1 MYQPYSQNSYYE
13 NYYGQVYNRSNYN
26 PNQPPNVYYPNG
38 GYPYGNPNAS
48 SPQIYQNN
56 YRGIQMIQPMK
67 LDEAISKSSYSPS
80 NKDIIL
86 EAILDNFSDKK
97 ENKVYFQSSS
107 NDKIFIISKTLSAK
121 LMNKSY
127 KIPIVIHI
135 PSSYPNF
142 PPEFYMLKR
151 AKVGINKVYFENE
164 KIIDVNTLKINTDKI
179 CPFNPSKNNIG
190 EIIEALKKQ
199 FGSVFPIYSDKTGNS
214 QIPPFGPN
222 NPNFRNMNEVIVE
235 SEKMTNKQVHD
246 LIKKQAKDAVISKYN
261 KYKNQYKLEQNYK
274 ELKTINDIV
283 RLRAG
288 NSLNGNEHPMNESI
302 NVLKD
307 IKQRL
312 YKIEYDLN
320 QEIENSKNI
329 KKTTLEKCDDLIKI
343 KDDEDMKFLIMKK
356 ILEDYLIYLKKGY
369 ERKIVNFDVM
379 VNQTR
384 ALSRE
389 IFTIDYLRA
398 QRKK

>member
-1 MYQPYSQNSYYE
+1 
-13 NYYGQVYNRSNYN
+13 
-26 PNQPPNVYYPNG
+26 
-38 GYPYGNPNAS
+38 
-48 SPQIYQNN
+48 
-56 YRGIQMIQPMK
+56 
-67 LDEAISKSSYSPS
+67 
-80 NKDIIL
+80 
-86 EAILDNFSDKK
+86 
-97 ENKVYFQSSS
+97 
-107 NDKIFIISKTLSAK
+107 
-121 LMNKSY
+121 MNKSY
-127 KIPIVIHI
+127 NIPIIIHL
-135 PSSYPNF
+135 PVSYPNT
-142 PPEFYMLKR
+142 PAEFYIQKKPR
-151 AKVGINKVYFENE
+151 VGLSKVYYENQ
-164 KIIDVNTLKINTDKI
+164 KIIDVNSFKINTDKI
-179 CPFNPSKNNIG
+179 CPFDPSRNNL
-190 EIIEALKKQ
+190 EQVIEALKSR
-199 FGSVFPIYSDKTGNS
+199 FSSTFPIYADKSSKVQQVG
-214 QIPPFGPN
+214 FGPN
-222 NPNFRNMNEVIVE
+222 NPEILKMNEVIVE
-235 SEKMTNKQVHD
+235 SEKMTNKQVFNM
-246 LIKKQAKDAVISKYN
+246 IKKQAKEAVLSKYN
-261 KYKNQYKLEQNYK
+261 KFNSQYKLTQNYK
-274 ELKTINDIV
+274 ELKTINDIT
-283 RLRAG
+283 RLKAG

-320 QEIENSKNI
+320 QEIENSKNV